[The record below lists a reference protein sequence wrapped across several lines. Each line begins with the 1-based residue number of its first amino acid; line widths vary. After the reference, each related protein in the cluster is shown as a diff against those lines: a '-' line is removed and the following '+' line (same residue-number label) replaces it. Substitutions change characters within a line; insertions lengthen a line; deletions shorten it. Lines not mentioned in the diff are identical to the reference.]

1 MDRFLAQAHLYTR
14 FVDDWTFKGFF
25 TRLSNALN
33 HYIDDAKRTETKMN
47 RKKIAVQVINFFT
60 KHKDELRKYE
70 NALLS
75 GSNTK
80 GSHASDRKAF

>member
-1 MDRFLAQAHLYTR
+1 MDRFLSKAKLYTR
-14 FVDDWTFKGFF
+14 FVEDWTYKGFF
-25 TRLSNALN
+25 TRLSKALN
-33 HYIDDAKRTETKMN
+33 HYIDEAKRSETKMN

-70 NALLS
+70 DALLA

-80 GSHASDRKAF
+80 GSHASGRKAF